1 MCGIV
6 GYIGDKPTAEVLLKG
21 IKNLEYRGYDSAGI
35 AIANQDKI
43 QIIKEVGKVS
53 KLQDKLEKEKLIT
66 SSFGIAHTRWA
77 TNGEVSLKNTHPH
90 NVGKVTLVHNGIVE
104 NADKLKEKLLKKDY
118 LFKSKTDT
126 EVVAALLDNYLKTKS
141 EIKALVATLKQLEGS
156 FALVIMI
163 EGKDYL
169 YAVRNKSP
177 LVIGSE
183 KDEKY
188 IASDIPAIAEFT
200 KNYILLDDLEIAK
213 VVKDKVEVYDR
224 DGNKVER
231 KAKKIDVTNEIIDK
245 QGYEHFMLKEIMEE
259 PRVLQ
264 NLLDIYLERLDD
276 LDISRYDSVHIVA
289 CGSAMYAG
297 MIGKVL
303 LEEKANINVTV
314 EVASEYRYKK
324 SIYRDNSLIILIS
337 QSGETADTIA
347 ALRIAK
353 ANHQDTLAIINTKN
367 STIAR
372 EADKTLYIEAGVE
385 VAVATTKAYIL
396 QVALL
401 SLMAYVTAK
410 KKSLLDVDE
419 SIEVINHFKAM
430 PGLIQ
435 RVLKDN
441 ELYKKIAKQLYKH
454 DNIFFIG
461 RKMDYA
467 ICLEGSLKLKEIS
480 YIHSE
485 AYPAGELKHGTISLI
500 DKGLPVIAIV
510 TDKKLKDKMVSN
522 IKECE
527 ARYAKMFIITSE
539 DVDEKDAVKVT
550 VKKTDIFT
558 QTLVVVPIL
567 QMIAYNVALLRGC
580 DIDKPKN
587 LAKSV
592 TVE

>member
-6 GYIGDKPTAEVLLKG
+6 GYIGEKVTTEVLLKG
-21 IKNLEYRGYDSAGI
+21 IENLEYRGYDSAGI
-35 AIANQDKI
+35 AIANENKI
-43 QIIKEVGKVS
+43 QIIREVGKVS
-53 KLQDKLEKEKLIT
+53 KLKEKLEKEKLIT

-90 NVGKVTLVHNGIVE
+90 NVGKVTLVHNGIIE
-104 NADKLKEKLLKKDY
+104 NADKLKERLLKKGY
-118 LFKSKTDT
+118 VFKSKTDT

-141 EIKALVATLKQLEGS
+141 EKQALLSMVQQLEGS

-169 YAVRNKSP
+169 YVVRNKSP
-177 LVIGSE
+177 LVIGSL

-200 KNYILLDDLEIAK
+200 KDYLLLEDLEIAK
-213 VVKDKVEVYDR
+213 VTKEEVEVYDQK
-224 DGNKVER
+224 GKKVKR
-231 KAKKIDVTNEIIDK
+231 KVKRIDVTNEIIDK

-259 PRVLQ
+259 PRVLH
-264 NLLDIYLERLDD
+264 NLLDIYLDRLDD
-276 LDISRYDSVHIVA
+276 LDISRYDNVHIVA

-303 LEEKANINVTV
+303 LEEKAHVDVTV

-324 SIYRDNSLIILIS
+324 NIYRDKTLVILIS

-367 STIAR
+367 STIDR

-419 SIEVINHFKAM
+419 CIEVINHFKAL
-430 PGLIQ
+430 PRLIQ
-435 RVLKDN
+435 NILKDN

-467 ICLEGSLKLKEIS
+467 MCLEGSLKLKEIS

-500 DKGLPVIAIV
+500 DKGLPVIAIM
-510 TDKKLKDKMVSN
+510 TDKKLKEKMLSN

-539 DVDEKDAVKVT
+539 VIDEKDTTIV
-550 VKKTDIFT
+550 VKKTDQFT
-558 QTLVVVPIL
+558 QTLLVVPIL